1 MQDEYGDNLQ
11 PRGLKKYYLKSGE
24 SLRYSWDMPA
34 VKDKQLILSVH
45 GRERRINIQEIG
57 DQIPFRHRV
66 SNGHNSN
73 YNIKIFFIH
82 KYKMYS
88 SRREMVVGISCL
100 LISLHKAR
108 LKFFDFRPIIS
119 HRVFIDLSHRLRQLL
134 WHHLHAKDLRRSM
147 WSTL

>member
-66 SNGHNSN
+66 SNDNHSTN
-73 YNIKIFFIH
+73 NIKIMLLTDT
-82 KYKMYS
+82 K
-88 SRREMVVGISCL
+88 CL
-100 LISLHKAR
+100 HLDAR
-108 LKFFDFRPIIS
+108 W
-119 HRVFIDLSHRLRQLL
+119 RLGY
-134 WHHLHAKDLRRSM
+134 HVP
-147 WSTL
+147 

>member
-1 MQDEYGDNLQ
+1 MQDEYGNNLQ

-66 SNGHNSN
+66 SNDN
-73 YNIKIFFIH
+73 
-82 KYKMYS
+82 
-88 SRREMVVGISCL
+88 
-100 LISLHKAR
+100 
-108 LKFFDFRPIIS
+108 
-119 HRVFIDLSHRLRQLL
+119 QLL
-134 WHHLHAKDLRRSM
+134 TIIKLCYSRCNICHSDSRWWLGYHVP
-147 WSTL
+147 